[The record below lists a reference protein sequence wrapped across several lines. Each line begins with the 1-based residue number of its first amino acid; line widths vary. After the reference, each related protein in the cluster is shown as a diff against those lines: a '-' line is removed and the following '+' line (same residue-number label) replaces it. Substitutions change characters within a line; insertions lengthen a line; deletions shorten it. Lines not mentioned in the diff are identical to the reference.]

1 MKEPP
6 SSAACVSS
14 RRKKVTVGETRELGG
29 LETVDR
35 PAGPRTSC
43 QAIGRGTKGSLKVGS
58 LPDSCNE

>member
-1 MKEPP
+1 MVRVVPQEKGH
-6 SSAACVSS
+6 CGGN
-14 RRKKVTVGETRELGG
+14 RGG

-35 PAGPRTSC
+35 PAGPETSC